1 MKTVKTA
8 GLLLLSLLSAACI
21 GTLLLCGAYAL
32 PTGPIDENVRK
43 SAEILEKEGTYPSL
57 FSWCLSTLDN
67 FTDSYML
74 LEAAD
79 PTEEP
84 LLQRALLN
92 RPGVGSRDPRKA
104 LTDHYLGGEPFP
116 EGTGYTRYWHGYQI
130 WLKPLLS
137 VTTYGGI
144 RILNGIFQA
153 GLTAL
158 VCFLLYRK
166 NLKNLILPFLMTV
179 LMLMPAALVMSLQFS
194 ACFDTAVLA
203 MAALLSVKESRRPIV
218 FLFTGIA
225 TAYFDLLTY
234 PVFTFGMPAVLLL
247 AMNPRETA
255 GANLLRLVRAG
266 LYWALGY
273 AGMWALKWVI
283 AGLFTN
289 QDVIADALKQIG
301 VRTSDLSQDDVTHVS
316 AFECAGRNV
325 LWFIR
330 TPAAA
335 LPVLYAA
342 WKGVSFLRSRKGNTP
357 EAHARVLPYLAIALV
372 PFVWFAV
379 TINHSY
385 MHIFFAC
392 KTLGVSVFAAAAWL
406 ASADSAPDP
415 ISNKRGELAL

>member
-1 MKTVKTA
+1 MKAVKTA

-84 LLQRALLN
+84 LLHRALLN

-158 VCFLLYRK
+158 
-166 NLKNLILPFLMTV
+166 
-179 LMLMPAALVMSLQFS
+179 
-194 ACFDTAVLA
+194 ACC
-203 MAALLSVKESRRPIV
+203 
-218 FLFTGIA
+218 TGRI
-225 TAYFDLLTY
+225 
-234 PVFTFGMPAVLLL
+234 
-247 AMNPRETA
+247 
-255 GANLLRLVRAG
+255 
-266 LYWALGY
+266 
-273 AGMWALKWVI
+273 
-283 AGLFTN
+283 
-289 QDVIADALKQIG
+289 
-301 VRTSDLSQDDVTHVS
+301 
-316 AFECAGRNV
+316 
-325 LWFIR
+325 
-330 TPAAA
+330 
-335 LPVLYAA
+335 
-342 WKGVSFLRSRKGNTP
+342 
-357 EAHARVLPYLAIALV
+357 
-372 PFVWFAV
+372 
-379 TINHSY
+379 
-385 MHIFFAC
+385 
-392 KTLGVSVFAAAAWL
+392 
-406 ASADSAPDP
+406 
-415 ISNKRGELAL
+415 